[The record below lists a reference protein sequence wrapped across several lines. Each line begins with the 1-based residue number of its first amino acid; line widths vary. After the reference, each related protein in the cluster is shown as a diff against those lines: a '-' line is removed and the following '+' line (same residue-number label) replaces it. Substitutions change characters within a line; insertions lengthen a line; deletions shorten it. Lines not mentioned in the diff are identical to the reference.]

1 MMIPATVANK
11 LNEQVAHEMNASQKY
26 LAIACQFDGQGLKS
40 LAGLFRKQAEEERGH
55 ALKIL
60 DYLLEVGAV
69 VALAPIAAP
78 QADFATVVAAIDAA
92 VEHEQLVTRQIHDLV
107 ALSEKEKD
115 YATRSFLQWYVDEQV
130 EEVSSMSQLAQ
141 VARLARENLLQ
152 LDGYVAR
159 LLSK

>member
-1 MMIPATVANK
+1 MMIPAAVAAK
-11 LNEQVAHEMNASQKY
+11 LNEQITNEMNASQKY
-26 LAIACQFDGQGLKS
+26 LAIACQLETMGLTS
-40 LAGLFRKQAEEERGH
+40 LAGFFRKQTEEERAH

-60 DYLLEVGAV
+60 DYLLEVGAA
-69 VALAPIAAP
+69 VALAPLPAP
-78 QADFATVVAAIDAA
+78 QAEFATVVAAIDAS

-107 ALSEKEKD
+107 ALCEREKD

-130 EEVSSMSQLAQ
+130 EEVSSMAQLAQ